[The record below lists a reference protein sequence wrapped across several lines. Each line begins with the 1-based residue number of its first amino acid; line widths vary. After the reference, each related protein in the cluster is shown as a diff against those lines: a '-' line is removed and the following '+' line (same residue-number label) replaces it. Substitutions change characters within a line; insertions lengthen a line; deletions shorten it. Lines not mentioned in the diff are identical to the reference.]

1 MSQSAARPLLDPAL
15 LDTLQALQP
24 VVARGRVVQAFGTT
38 LRVSGLRAHIGQ
50 QCLIR
55 DPARPQAA
63 PLRAEV
69 VGLREHEAILLPL
82 GHLQGVSMGAEVEI
96 IDGGTCGMEMLEQLE
111 NLDGLV
117 VVDCVRANQPPATP
131 ILLKGD
137 DVPVFFKTKLSPH
150 QVSLS
155 DVLASLEF
163 TDRAPKA
170 IAIVGMQP
178 VSMSLGMELSP
189 EVAAQVPQLVAM
201 TLTELAALG
210 IRAEA
215 RG

>member
-1 MSQSAARPLLDPAL
+1 MRI
-15 LDTLQALQP
+15 
-24 VVARGRVVQAFGTT
+24 VVLG
-38 LRVSGLRAHIGQ
+38 IGN
-50 QCLIR
+50 
-55 DPARPQAA
+55 
-63 PLRAEV
+63 
-69 VGLREHEAILLPL
+69 ILLTDE
-82 GHLQGVSMGAEVEI
+82 GVGVRTIEALERDYILPPEVEV

-111 NLDGLV
+111 NLDGLI
-117 VVDCVRANQPPATP
+117 VVDCVRANRPPATP

-163 TDRAPKA
+163 TDRAPKF
-170 IAIVGMQP
+170 IAIIGMEP

-189 EVAAQVPQLVAM
+189 EVEARVPELVAM
-201 TLTELAALG
+201 TLSELAVLG

>member
-1 MSQSAARPLLDPAL
+1 M
-15 LDTLQALQP
+15 TKI
-24 VVARGRVVQAFGTT
+24 VVLG
-38 LRVSGLRAHIGQ
+38 IGN
-50 QCLIR
+50 
-55 DPARPQAA
+55 
-63 PLRAEV
+63 
-69 VGLREHEAILLPL
+69 ILLTDE
-82 GHLQGVSMGAEVEI
+82 GVGVRVIEALEEKYALPPDVEV

-111 NLDGLV
+111 DLDGLV
-117 VVDCVRANQPPATP
+117 VVDCVRCKQPPATP
-131 ILLKGD
+131 VLLQGD

-163 TDRAPKA
+163 TGRAPKS

-189 EVAAQVPQLVAM
+189 EVEARIPDLLAM
-201 TLTELAALG
+201 TLAELAALG
-210 IRAEA
+210 VKAEA

>member
-1 MSQSAARPLLDPAL
+1 M
-15 LDTLQALQP
+15 TKI
-24 VVARGRVVQAFGTT
+24 VVLG
-38 LRVSGLRAHIGQ
+38 IGN
-50 QCLIR
+50 
-55 DPARPQAA
+55 
-63 PLRAEV
+63 
-69 VGLREHEAILLPL
+69 ILLTDE
-82 GHLQGVSMGAEVEI
+82 GVGVRVIEALERKYELPSDVEV

-111 NLDGLV
+111 DLDGLV
-117 VVDCVRANQPPATP
+117 VVDCVRCKQPPATP
-131 ILLKGD
+131 VLLKGD

-163 TDRAPKA
+163 TGRAPKS

-189 EVAAQVPQLVAM
+189 EVEARIPDLLAM
-201 TLTELAALG
+201 TLAELAALG
-210 IRAEA
+210 VKAEA

>member
-1 MSQSAARPLLDPAL
+1 MAK
-15 LDTLQALQP
+15 T
-24 VVARGRVVQAFGTT
+24 VVLG
-38 LRVSGLRAHIGQ
+38 IGN
-50 QCLIR
+50 
-55 DPARPQAA
+55 
-63 PLRAEV
+63 
-69 VGLREHEAILLPL
+69 ILLTDE
-82 GHLQGVSMGAEVEI
+82 GVGVRVIEALERDYVLPPEVEV

-111 NLDGLV
+111 DLDGLV
-117 VVDCVRANQPPATP
+117 VVDCVRCKQPPATP
-131 ILLKGD
+131 VLLKGD

-163 TDRAPKA
+163 TDRAPKS

-189 EVAAQVPQLVAM
+189 EVEARVPDLLAM
-201 TLTELAALG
+201 TLAELAALG
-210 IRAEA
+210 IKAEA